1 LQLLSRYPNLDSVI
15 ADLKAEGIRVMAYI
29 NPYLNVKGDIYQQNQ
44 NEKIWLTSEEDG
56 GGTLIQDF
64 GQFNV
69 RLIIN

>member
-1 LQLLSRYPNLDSVI
+1 
-15 ADLKAEGIRVMAYI
+15 MAYI

-44 NEKIWLTSEEDG
+44 NENIWLTSEEDG

-64 GQFNV
+64 GQFDV